1 VGLSISG
8 VVKGVFGV
16 VDVGDLAGVEGVP
29 GRGDDAVVD
38 EVVLRVDIEVL
49 AEGFQGVPPP

>member
-38 EVVLRVDIEVL
+38 EVVFALSM
-49 AEGFQGVPPP
+49 